1 MSSWRKSGP
10 VAAFVAG
17 LIVLAQFYVPV
28 SRLIDGDEATRFGWQ
43 MFSGSRA
50 FPELVVETP
59 QGDVE
64 IALSDY
70 LIRQRVE
77 IDVASVLPPHLCDEI
92 PNAITVT
99 WADGKY
105 RC

>member
-1 MSSWRKSGP
+1 VSSWRKSGP
-10 VAAFVAG
+10 FAVFVAG
-17 LIVLAQFYVPV
+17 LVVLIQLCVPV

-59 QGDVE
+59 QGDVD

-77 IDVASVLPPHLCDEI
+77 IDVADVLPPHLCDEI
-92 PNAITVT
+92 PNAIAVT
-99 WADGKY
+99 WADGEY